1 MCLLIFQLLC
11 RFHHLSPVIW
21 GWVKTLVPSEPQ
33 NSWDLWMFI
42 PLKCIYRYWPIP
54 IFSHQI
60 SQKSECPLR
69 RSLKIRAAGGRMS
82 GAVGP
87 RKWNKKGLS
96 FSNSGYDGYFMGFMH
111 IYIYTYIHIHIH
123 IHVHIHISNIIIPRS
138 SFVALFSGRLG
149 CWLLFEISVRKSSS
163 SPKRLLL
170 QFTYDFPGFI
180 SCCITM
186 LRIQPHSI
194 LCQLNSLMWAID
206 KTKWSNDKWPAS
218 RQGQPPPTLYPS

>member
-1 MCLLIFQLLC
+1 MDVWCKSSAGNETWLAGNFLVNGCFQQATFDDPRVNWETRFNSKGSIFGVNE
-11 RFHHLSPVIW
+11 S
-21 GWVKTLVPSEPQ
+21 SNPQ
-33 NSWDLWMFI
+33 WFI
-42 PLKCIYRYWPIP
+42 IYR
-54 IFSHQI
+54 
-60 SQKSECPLR
+60 
-69 RSLKIRAAGGRMS
+69 
-82 GAVGP
+82 
-87 RKWNKKGLS
+87 
-96 FSNSGYDGYFMGFMH
+96 
-111 IYIYTYIHIHIH
+111 
-123 IHVHIHISNIIIPRS
+123 PRS

-206 KTKWSNDKWPAS
+206 KTKWSNDKWPAN
-218 RQGQPPPTLYPS
+218 RQGQPPPTLYPP

>member
-1 MCLLIFQLLC
+1 MYIYTYTYLKISNNKMIPEILRKQQLLDY
-11 RFHHLSPVIW
+11 VILF
-21 GWVKTLVPSEPQ
+21 VYLYNMHV
-33 NSWDLWMFI
+33 
-42 PLKCIYRYWPIP
+42 
-54 IFSHQI
+54 
-60 SQKSECPLR
+60 
-69 RSLKIRAAGGRMS
+69 
-82 GAVGP
+82 
-87 RKWNKKGLS
+87 
-96 FSNSGYDGYFMGFMH
+96 H
-111 IYIYTYIHIHIH
+111 IYIYTYI
-123 IHVHIHISNIIIPRS
+123 PRS
-138 SFVALFSGRLG
+138 LFVALFSGRLG

>member
-1 MCLLIFQLLC
+1 MTEND
-11 RFHHLSPVIW
+11 RNP
-21 GWVKTLVPSEPQ
+21 K
-33 NSWDLWMFI
+33 SWKD
-42 PLKCIYRYWPIP
+42 PILN
-54 IFSHQI
+54 Q
-60 SQKSECPLR
+60 EPLR
-69 RSLKIRAAGGRMS
+69 RAFHISDGRNSVCRDSWRVLPFCLFWGGS
-82 GAVGP
+82 
-87 RKWNKKGLS
+87 KLL
-96 FSNSGYDGYFMGFMH
+96 
-111 IYIYTYIHIHIH
+111 IYISTSFE
-123 IHVHIHISNIIIPRS
+123 ISHTKFGFNYRRWCFTGFALKRHENSSKLHPRS

-206 KTKWSNDKWPAS
+206 KTKWSNDKWPAN
-218 RQGQPPPTLYPS
+218 RQGQPPPTFYPPKANKIKTLNSDQPC